1 MKKILVP
8 IDGSPN
14 SLEALKTA
22 KDMADKYGS
31 QIILV
36 SVQKPATY
44 ERSIPVDEN
53 PDILKG
59 YAKEVIDKGM
69 EVLKDSS
76 VNVKSEAIIGDPA
89 EQILYMVDRE
99 DADIVVMG
107 SHGATGMRRFLIG
120 SVSNKVLQHS
130 PKPVMI
136 VK

>member
-8 IDGSPN
+8 IDGSQN
-14 SLEALKTA
+14 SLEALKCA
-22 KDMADKYGS
+22 IDMADKYGS

-36 SVQKPATY
+36 NAQKPATF

-53 PDILKG
+53 PDILKEH
-59 YAKEVIDKGM
+59 AKEVIDKGM

-76 VNVKSEAIIGDPA
+76 VNVKTEAVVGDPA
-89 EQILYMVDRE
+89 EQILYLVDRE
-99 DADIVVMG
+99 DADLIVMG
-107 SHGATGMRRFLIG
+107 SHGASGMRRFLIG

-136 VK
+136 IK